1 MIRKIR
7 VKSASRYEPLAGN
20 VDALTNDMDF
30 DFERNK
36 KLRNDKNIIDIE
48 VFEEKEDINTNN
60 LKNKEY
66 KVMPEL
72 IEKNLGVRR
81 EKRRRMII
89 RTITYPIILL
99 NDAILKVKDRKEK
112 GKLMKKAKKAKKC

>member
-1 MIRKIR
+1 MVKTNKRKNKIRKIR

-72 IEKNLGVRR
+72 IEK
-81 EKRRRMII
+81 I
-89 RTITYPIILL
+89 
-99 NDAILKVKDRKEK
+99 
-112 GKLMKKAKKAKKC
+112 